1 MYVRTNSVAVDSKL
15 YTGSMGV
22 CQQKRK
28 SANNCTPECSAQREY
43 ARIADIR
50 HREANI
56 VPLGALFTHT
66 VTGPSPDSPR
76 CFRCRTDGCST
87 NTTGLPIPHQGHGPP
102 ILSLAL
108 GAIFLCLD
116 SFFSTFAVFIP
127 GRSIDRRRIACPKHT
142 ADYAILNL
150 DIVVTPTVLMLR
162 APGEQSRN
170 ARESITC
177 VNESAVDSEARNLR
191 PEGFKYSIARDL

>member
-1 MYVRTNSVAVDSKL
+1 MDARRIRPVFL
-15 YTGSMGV
+15 YLT
-22 CQQKRK
+22 
-28 SANNCTPECSAQREY
+28 
-43 ARIADIR
+43 
-50 HREANI
+50 
-56 VPLGALFTHT
+56 
-66 VTGPSPDSPR
+66 
-76 CFRCRTDGCST
+76 
-87 NTTGLPIPHQGHGPP
+87 QGHRPP

-108 GAIFLCLD
+108 GAIFLCLG
-116 SFFSTFAVFIP
+116 SFFSTFAIFIP
-127 GRSIDRRRIACPKHT
+127 GLSIDRRRIACPKHT